1 MDKFS
6 KIDILMAIYKP
17 NLKWLEEQLISLNN
31 QTYENLNLIVWNDCP
46 DDNFN
51 YNKIFLI
58 NI

>member
-1 MDKFS
+1 
-6 KIDILMAIYKP
+6 MAIYKP

-31 QTYENLNLIVWNDCP
+31 QTYANLNLIVWNDCP

-51 YNKIFLI
+51 YNEFLI